1 MIFRG
6 YSLIRPRR
14 PAMPVTPHIRLLLV
28 DDHPVMRAG
37 LANLLSLEKD
47 FEVVAQ
53 ADDGETAIRLWRE
66 RAPDVCLLDVT
77 MHGIDGIE
85 TMRRLKV
92 LDPNAR
98 VLMLTSSEAPE
109 DMAQALKAG
118 ARGYLTKNVQHEDL
132 VQAIRDVHAG
142 GQPIDPAMRDTKHSQ
157 PTSTLLT
164 PRELEV
170 LGLMREGFTNTE
182 IGRLIGAST
191 RTAKAHVAA
200 IIEKLQVIDRTQAV
214 ARAFDLGLL
223 KATPVRTTLRRP

>member
-1 MIFRG
+1 MI
-6 YSLIRPRR
+6 RR
-14 PAMPVTPHIRLLLV
+14 RRATMPLSARIRLLLV

-37 LANLLSLEKD
+37 LANLLALEKD

-53 ADDGETAIRLWRE
+53 ADDGETALRLWQQHR
-66 RAPDVCLLDVT
+66 PDVCLLDVT

-85 TMRRLKV
+85 TLRRLKAV
-92 LDPNAR
+92 APDAR

-109 DMAQALKAG
+109 DMAQSLKAG
-118 ARGYLTKNVQHEDL
+118 ASGYLTKNVQHADL
-132 VQAIRDVHAG
+132 VAAIRDVHAG
-142 GQPIDPAMRDTKHSQ
+142 GSPVDPIMADACHSA
-157 PTSTLLT
+157 PTSALLT

-182 IGRLIGAST
+182 LGRLIGAST

-200 IIEKLQVIDRTQAV
+200 IIDKLQVSDRTQAV

-223 KATPVRTTLRRP
+223 KASPVRPAPRRL

>member
-1 MIFRG
+1 MI
-6 YSLIRPRR
+6 RR
-14 PAMPVTPHIRLLLV
+14 RRVTMPLPARIRLLLV

-37 LANLLSLEKD
+37 LANLLALEKD

-53 ADDGETAIRLWRE
+53 ADDGETALRLWQQHR
-66 RAPDVCLLDVT
+66 PDICLLDVT

-85 TMRRLKV
+85 TLRRLKAV
-92 LDPNAR
+92 VPDAR

-109 DMAQALKAG
+109 DMAQSLKAG
-118 ARGYLTKNVQHEDL
+118 AAGYLTKNVQHADL
-132 VQAIRDVHAG
+132 VAAIRDVHAG
-142 GQPIDPAMRDTKHSQ
+142 GSPVDPIMADACYSPL
-157 PTSTLLT
+157 TSALLT

-182 IGRLIGAST
+182 LGRLIGAST

-200 IIEKLQVIDRTQAV
+200 IIEKLQVTDRTQAV

-223 KATPVRTTLRRP
+223 KASTVRPAPRRP